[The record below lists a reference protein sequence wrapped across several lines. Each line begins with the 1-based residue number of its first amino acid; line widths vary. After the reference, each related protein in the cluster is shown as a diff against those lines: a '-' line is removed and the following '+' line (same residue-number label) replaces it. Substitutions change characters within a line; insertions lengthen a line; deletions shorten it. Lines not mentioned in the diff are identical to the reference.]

1 MGSCPDNFGSRTWLS
16 KRGRDTKM
24 RKFCVY
30 GKGGIGKSTVVS
42 NISAALA
49 EDDDRTVMVMGCD
62 PKADTTRNLVGKR
75 IPTVLDAFRDKG
87 PENMRLDEIIF
98 KGFNGVYCAES
109 GGPEPG
115 VGCAGRGVLTAADML
130 SRLGAF
136 EKLKPDVVIYD
147 VLGDVVCGG
156 FAMPLRRGLADDVYI
171 VTTCDPMAIYAA
183 NNICKGIKR
192 FAERGQVFLG
202 GIIYNGRSAVD
213 KPSIV
218 ENFAERLGTKLVGRL
233 PMSDLIPRAEIRRKT
248 VIEYAPDSEMAGRFR
263 KLGLAVLENEDRAVP
278 EPLSDDELDRIN
290 EEIENLLREDED

>member
-1 MGSCPDNFGSRTWLS
+1 MGSCLGSRTWLS
-16 KRGRDTKM
+16 KRERDTKM

-62 PKADTTRNLVGKR
+62 PKADTTRNLFGKR

-130 SRLGAF
+130 SRLGVF

-192 FAERGQVFLG
+192 FADRGQVFLG

-213 KPSIV
+213 EPSIV

-248 VIEYAPDSEMAGRFR
+248 VIEYAPDSEVADRFR

-278 EPLSDDELDRIN
+278 EPLSDDELDKIN
-290 EEIENLLREDED
+290 EDIELLLREDED